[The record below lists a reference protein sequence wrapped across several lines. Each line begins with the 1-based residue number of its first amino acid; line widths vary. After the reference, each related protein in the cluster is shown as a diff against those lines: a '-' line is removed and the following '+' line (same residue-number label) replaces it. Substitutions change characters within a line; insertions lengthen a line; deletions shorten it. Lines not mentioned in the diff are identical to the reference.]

1 MGRATRATYAWE
13 LLWRHSALQVR
24 RQGGWLAVGIIGP
37 LVITLAMLLRP
48 FDLRSGLDIVQRTAV
63 LFAAW
68 YVGFA
73 LLHILNVW
81 LAHRPGEQ
89 QHVEAHL
96 PLPAGQ
102 FFLHRAVEQSVLP
115 LLTGVLTL
123 PLFWVVLT
131 YIGLPY
137 GEDPGVRQWR
147 IIGDWEDWAS
157 STEPWGLRAMFL
169 ILILAAC
176 TLLPLALGAVLQE
189 AVEWVPGRCVLL
201 LAVPTGAF
209 FLIRI
214 VGEDCCRGAYR
225 QTRGISPWPFLAVFI
240 ALLVVPFLIGVLSR
254 RGRMILLIAAAIIA
268 LSLLALPMVKHQ
280 LPGVRTAAMRVAYLD
295 AKYALGY
302 FLGHLSPKENIDLVL
317 HSYSS
322 NVLTNNRRVGDMI
335 PQHVALWVGAG
346 VYPLGLP
353 LLAFA
358 LLWLGI
364 TMRPRRAQ

>member
-1 MGRATRATYAWE
+1 MGRSARATYAWE
-13 LLWRHSALQVR
+13 LLWRHAALQLR
-24 RQGGWLAVGIIGP
+24 RQGGWLVFGVAGL
-37 LVITLAMLLRP
+37 LVIALARVLRP
-48 FDLRSGLDIVQRTAV
+48 FDLRNGLDAVQHTAV

-89 QHVEAHL
+89 PQIDAHL

-102 FFLHRAVEQSVLP
+102 FFLHRAMEQSVVP
-115 LLTGVLTL
+115 LLASLLTL

-137 GEDPGVRQWR
+137 GEDPSVEHWR
-147 IIGDWEDWAS
+147 VLGNWDDWVS

-201 LAVPTGAF
+201 LGIPTGAF
-209 FLIRI
+209 FLIRM
-214 VGEDCCRGAYR
+214 VGDDCTRGAYR
-225 QTRGISPWPFLAVFI
+225 QTRGVSPWPFLAVFI
-240 ALLVVPFLIGVLSR
+240 AMLAVPFLVGLLGR
-254 RGRMILLIAAAIIA
+254 RGRLILLALAAVAVLGA
-268 LSLLALPMVKHQ
+268 VALPMVKHAI
-280 LPGVRTAAMRVAYLD
+280 PVPRTTATRAAYLD
-295 AKYALGY
+295 TKYALGY
-302 FLGHLSPKENIDLVL
+302 FLGHLSPKEDIDLVL

-322 NVLTNNRRVGDMI
+322 NVLTDNHRRGDMI

-364 TMRPRRAQ
+364 TLRPRKAQ